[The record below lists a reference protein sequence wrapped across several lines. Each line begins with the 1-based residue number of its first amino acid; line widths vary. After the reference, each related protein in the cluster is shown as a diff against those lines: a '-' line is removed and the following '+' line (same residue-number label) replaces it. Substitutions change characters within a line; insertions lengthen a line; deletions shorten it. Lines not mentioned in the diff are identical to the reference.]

1 MKQNT
6 INERKIYQEL
16 IRVSNL
22 YYSNCTIWDMLNYIS
37 NISGLI
43 TVLAD
48 SAYQPVSA
56 RFPTAS
62 DKQEPDPS
70 QSLNIIPLS
79 KFPDAD
85 SILPIKLYDRVLNF
99 KVLNLPNQTHFL
111 CIEKDFES
119 KDSFIQTIIKN
130 ALPFLALTVDKESVS
145 AFSNY
150 SSDYYDLFLQILHG
164 GAGNSPEKIRNI
176 CNIYNFNPDL
186 KRICMTIQLEDTS
199 TSAGKLK
206 ELTNQIRMNLTN
218 EKYFLISQKDYIS
231 IFLLYSTENQDLDII
246 TQSYVLAESLFEE
259 LSGDYSL
266 RIGFSSAHTG
276 IETIGASFEES
287 FKSINIQKQLKL
299 PESASSYFEQSIYH
313 ILNIPELQN
322 FRKLANDIISPL
334 IEYDTVNGANYF
346 ETLQQYY
353 FNSFNMQKT
362 ANALYI
368 HRNTLTYR
376 LQQIKEL
383 LKFDFDF
390 EHNIDALLTLYL
402 CVCVYKLGYH
412 PGK

>member
-6 INERKIYQEL
+6 INEKKIYQEL

-22 YYSNCTIWDMLNYIS
+22 YYSNCTIQDMLNYIS
-37 NISGLI
+37 NISGFVV
-43 TVLAD
+43 VLTD
-48 SAYQPVSA
+48 SAYQPLSGQFPATSA
-56 RFPTAS
+56 T
-62 DKQEPDPS
+62 QESNHSESP
-70 QSLNIIPLS
+70 NIISLS
-79 KFPDAD
+79 KFPDSD
-85 SILPIKLYDRVLNF
+85 YILPIKFYDKLLNF
-99 KVLNLPNQTHFL
+99 KVLALPNQTHFL

-130 ALPFLALTVDKESVS
+130 TLPFLALTIDKESVS
-145 AFSNY
+145 AFNNF

-164 GAGNSPEKIRNI
+164 GAANSPEKIRDI

-186 KRICMTIQLEDTS
+186 KRICMTIQLENTS
-199 TSAGKLK
+199 MPASKIK
-206 ELTNQIRMNLTN
+206 ELTNQIRMNLAS
-218 EKYFLISQKDYIS
+218 EKYFLVSQKDYIS
-231 IFLLYSTENQDLDII
+231 IFMLYSMEDHDLDII

-259 LSGDYSL
+259 LSRQYSL
-266 RIGFSSAHTG
+266 RIGFSSAHSG
-276 IETIGASFEES
+276 IETIGASYEES
-287 FKSINIQKQLKL
+287 FKSINMQKQLNL
-299 PESASSYFEQSIYH
+299 PQSASSYFEQSIYH

-334 IEYDTVNGANYF
+334 IEYDTVNGTNYF

-412 PGK
+412 PSV

>member
-6 INERKIYQEL
+6 INEKKIYQEL
-16 IRVSNL
+16 IRISNL
-22 YYSNCTIWDMLNYIS
+22 YYSNCTVRDMLNYIS
-37 NISGLI
+37 NISGFI

-48 SAYQPVSA
+48 SAYQPIAA
-56 RFPTAS
+56 RFPTSSAR
-62 DKQEPDPS
+62 QETDLS
-70 QSLNIIPLS
+70 KSLNIIPLS
-79 KFPDAD
+79 KFPDQD

-111 CIEKDFES
+111 CIEKDFEC
-119 KDSFIQTIIKN
+119 KDSLIQTIINN
-130 ALPFLALTVDKESVS
+130 ALPFLALTIDKESVS
-145 AFSNY
+145 AFNSY

-164 GAGNSPEKIRNI
+164 GTGNPPEKIRNI

-186 KRICMTIQLEDTS
+186 KRICMTVQPENTS
-199 TSAGKLK
+199 LSAGRIK
-206 ELTNQIRMNLTN
+206 ELTNQIRMNLVN

-231 IFLLYSTENQDLDII
+231 IFLLYSTEDQDLDII

-259 LSGDYSL
+259 LSGRYSL
-266 RIGFSSAHTG
+266 RIGFSSAHIG

-287 FKSINIQKQLKL
+287 FKSINIQKQLNL
-299 PESASSYFEQSIYH
+299 PPRASSYFEQSIYH

-322 FRKLANDIISPL
+322 FRKLANDIIAPL
-334 IEYDTVNGANYF
+334 IEYDTVNGTNYF
-346 ETLQQYY
+346 QTLQQYY

-412 PGK
+412 PDK